1 MILNIGKLLYCDQ
14 YGTDA
19 VSDKHALTTGEVA
32 RYCGVNFRTVI
43 RWIERGHLEA
53 YKLPGRGDNRIPRT
67 TFLRFL
73 EQNHMPVPDELQPH
87 KAELL
92 LFLEPG
98 SVQSDVAACCR
109 YAGWDPRVVTDELQL
124 GFYLGE
130 HAPAGLI
137 VEAGVMPSRIDRLLS
152 SGNHKEVSVLRI
164 ALCHPDKVEKMCAG
178 WHIVNWPSEQ
188 QALLA
193 LLSRTRSDNVAG
205 YGET

>member
-1 MILNIGKLLYCDQ
+1 
-14 YGTDA
+14 

-43 RWIERGHLEA
+43 RWIERGHLDA
-53 YKLPGRGDNRIPRT
+53 YKLPGRGDNRIPRS
-67 TFLRFL
+67 TFLHFL
-73 EQNHMPVPDELQPH
+73 EQNQMPVPDELQPLSS
-87 KAELL
+87 ELL

-98 SVQSDVAACCR
+98 PSQMEVAASCR

-124 GFYLGE
+124 GFHLGE

-137 VEAGVMPSRIDRLLS
+137 VEAGVIQSRIDKLLS
-152 SGNHKEVSVLRI
+152 SGGKDISVLRI
-164 ALCHPDKVEKMCAG
+164 ALCHTTKVEKMCAG